1 MGAWEAR
8 NIEHAE
14 NAALIS
20 AAPIHGASALRMP
33 LLIPSPRA
41 RRIIGNSA
49 LCKKTAADRDGG
61 LRSRRPA
68 VLTSRIIATRS
79 QPPMQRTRQDLEELE
94 ARSLAP
100 CAMLSRQSRGRR
112 VAEPEHPMRTCF
124 QRDRDRIIH
133 SAAFRR
139 LEYKT
144 QVFVNHEG
152 DYYRTRLT
160 HTMEAAQVTRTVAR
174 ALGLNEELAEAVALA
189 HDLGHTPFGHAG
201 ERILDELMK
210 PYGGFDHNAQSLRT
224 VDWIEVRYPGFRGLN
239 LTFEVREGIIKHS
252 HFHDRPAAKEFDP
265 STYPCLEAQIVD
277 LADEIA
283 YLAHD
288 VDDGARA
295 GMLTAEDL
303 ARSELYREAN
313 AQAKEVSRGA
323 DPRVERYQTVRRII
337 DAMATDL
344 VATIAASLEREG
356 IACVDDVRR
365 AGRAIAGFS
374 PAMAERVEELKQI
387 MRERLYRHY
396 RVVRMTEK
404 AGRVLARLFDA
415 YMSEPRQMPLHV
427 LARHEREGEDLARVV
442 ADYIA
447 GMTDRFALDEYK
459 KLFDPDERV

>member
-1 MGAWEAR
+1 MSV
-8 NIEHAE
+8 
-14 NAALIS
+14 L
-20 AAPIHGASALRMP
+20 
-33 LLIPSPRA
+33 PSTLTPRA
-41 RRIIGNSA
+41 NHLPMLRR
-49 LCKKTAADRDGG
+49 
-61 LRSRRPA
+61 
-68 VLTSRIIATRS
+68 
-79 QPPMQRTRQDLEELE
+79 RTELEEIE

-100 CAMLSRQSRGRR
+100 YAMLSNDSRGRR
-112 VAEPEHPMRTCF
+112 MAEPAHPMRTCF

-160 HTMEAAQVTRTVAR
+160 HTMEAAQITRTVAR

-201 ERILDELMK
+201 EKVLNDLMR
-210 PYGGFDHNAQSLRT
+210 PFGGFDHNAQSLRT
-224 VDWIEVRYPGFRGLN
+224 IDWIENRYPNFRGLN

-283 YLAHD
+283 YLGHD
-288 VDDGARA
+288 VDDGLKA
-295 GMLTAEDL
+295 GMLTVEEL
-303 ARSELYREAN
+303 AQSQLYREAS
-313 AQAKEVSRGA
+313 APVRLVAPLEVSI
-323 DPRVERYQTVRRII
+323 ERYQTVRRII

-344 VATIAASLEREG
+344 VTNLDAEIQRAHIES
-356 IACVDDVRR
+356 VDAVRR
-365 AGRAIAGFS
+365 AGSALAVFS
-374 PAMAERVEELKQI
+374 PAMAAQVDELKEI
-387 MRERLYRHY
+387 MRERLYRHF
-396 RVVRMTEK
+396 RVIRMTEK
-404 AGRVLARLFDA
+404 AGRVLEQLFNA
-415 YMSEPRQMPLHV
+415 YMSEPRQMPNHV
-427 LARHEREGEDLARVV
+427 LMLHEQGGETIARVV

>member
-1 MGAWEAR
+1 M
-8 NIEHAE
+8 
-14 NAALIS
+14 
-20 AAPIHGASALRMP
+20 LR
-33 LLIPSPRA
+33 
-41 RRIIGNSA
+41 RR
-49 LCKKTAADRDGG
+49 TE
-61 LRSRRPA
+61 
-68 VLTSRIIATRS
+68 
-79 QPPMQRTRQDLEELE
+79 LEEIE

-100 CAMLSRQSRGRR
+100 YAMLSKDSRGRR
-112 VAEPEHPMRTCF
+112 VAEPAHPMRTCF
-124 QRDRDRIIH
+124 QRDRDRVIH

-160 HTMEAAQVTRTVAR
+160 HTMEAAQITRTVAR
-174 ALGLNEELAEAVALA
+174 AVGLNEELAEAVALA

-201 ERILDELMK
+201 EKVLNDLMR

-224 VDWIEVRYPGFRGLN
+224 IDWIENRYPNFRGLN

-252 HFHDRPAAKEFDP
+252 HFQDRPAAQEFDP

-283 YLAHD
+283 YLGHD
-288 VDDGARA
+288 VDDGLKA
-295 GMLTAEDL
+295 GMLTIEEL
-303 ARSELYREAN
+303 AQSQVYRDAN
-313 AQAKEVSRGA
+313 APVRLVAPLEVSI
-323 DPRVERYQTVRRII
+323 ERYQTVRRII

-344 VATIAASLEREG
+344 VTNLDAEIQRAHIGS
-356 IACVDDVRR
+356 VDAVRR
-365 AGRAIAGFS
+365 AGRALAVFS
-374 PAMAERVEELKQI
+374 PAMAAQVDELKEI

-396 RVVRMTEK
+396 RVIRMTEK
-404 AGRVLARLFDA
+404 AGRVLEQLFNA
-415 YMSEPRQMPLHV
+415 YMSEPRQMPNHV
-427 LARHEREGEDLARVV
+427 LMLHEQGGESIARVV